1 MPELNLD
8 KVWGGPGGRTKPG
21 ESERVGGMKN
31 SSCVKNCSEKPVADR
46 LRSSEDTTERTFM
59 PG

>member
-1 MPELNLD
+1 MMPELNLD

-31 SSCVKNCSEKPVADR
+31 SSCVIRA
-46 LRSSEDTTERTFM
+46 
-59 PG
+59 